1 MSAESKI
8 VNEAV
13 KILDTKMATD
23 ILVLDVRGLTTLTDY
38 FVIAT
43 GKSNNQVQSLCD
55 YLEEDMLK
63 AGYRPLSR
71 EGYNTANWILLGYD
85 EVMVHIFQE
94 ETREFYKLE
103 HIWKDA
109 PLVDMSDI
117 IIE

>member
-1 MSAESKI
+1 MYTRE
-8 VNEAV
+8 NRE
-13 KILDTKMATD
+13 
-23 ILVLDVRGLTTLTDY
+23 VRP
-38 FVIAT
+38 VEI
-43 GKSNNQVQSLCD
+43 
-55 YLEEDMLK
+55 K
-63 AGYRPLSR
+63 AGYRPLIR